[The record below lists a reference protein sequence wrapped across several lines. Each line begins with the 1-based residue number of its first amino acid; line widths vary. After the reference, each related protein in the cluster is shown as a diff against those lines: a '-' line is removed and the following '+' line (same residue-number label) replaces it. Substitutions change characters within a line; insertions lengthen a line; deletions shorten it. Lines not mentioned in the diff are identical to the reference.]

1 MPSAK
6 EAPMPTPS
14 VFCGCCRSPK
24 KFKDKEQQRTSP
36 DVARNP
42 IQTVTASPVRPPV
55 TINPIP
61 QIVVTSPPSF
71 RSSPKKCDEFGD
83 VKSPRDVF
91 STARSS
97 TDTTEYQSMAELVRG
112 IRREAGVPETPRVVG
127 EEKTRQDVQLN
138 VENLTRVIEPDQGPS
153 TSSAPVAS
161 SSSASSLA
169 VTIEESREVPLPLS
183 RHRSFRSVLSE
194 MPQLI
199 VYYVGFVYL
208 WCISSMYHVLNRLL

>member
-24 KFKDKEQQRTSP
+24 KFEDKAERTPP
-36 DVARNP
+36 DVTQEP
-42 IQTVTASPVRPPV
+42 IQTTITASSTRPPV
-55 TINPIP
+55 TVTPIP

-71 RSSPKKCDEFGD
+71 RSSPKKLSDFCDE
-83 VKSPRDVF
+83 KSPRDVF
-91 STARSS
+91 ATARSS

-112 IRREAGVPETPRVVG
+112 IRREAGVPETPRVVD
-127 EEKTRQDVQLN
+127 EDKAAVQLN
-138 VENLTRVIEPDQGPS
+138 VENLTRVIEPDPSPS
-153 TSSAPVAS
+153 TSSAPPAAS
-161 SSSASSLA
+161 PNNTSLA
-169 VTIEESREVPLPLS
+169 VTIENHPEVPLTVS
-183 RHRSFRSVLSE
+183 RHRSLRSVLSE

-208 WCISSMYHVLNRLL
+208 WCISSMYQFLHRLL